1 MMKRYL
7 ALMISAFMSSVI
19 FADDMKLW
27 YEHPADNWNEAL
39 PLGNSRMGAMVYG
52 KTEKEEIQINECTFW
67 GGSPYCNDNPKALK
81 ALQEVRALVFSGK
94 VAEAQKMIDE
104 NFVAS
109 SHGMPFQTV
118 GSVWLDFPGHDE
130 PADYY
135 RDLDISNGIATVTYR
150 IGDTTFTRELFAS
163 VPDKVIIVHL
173 VSDVPGSL
181 TFDVSLSSPTLAA
194 SGIKGGNIY
203 MKSRGI
209 DHEGV
214 PGRLFA
220 ETLVKVGNVG
230 GKVIRRAGRLSVR
243 GADEATLYI
252 STATNFVNY
261 LDVGGDGYKKASE
274 ALKNA
279 ARKDYAAARAAHV
292 AKYKELFDRVKI
304 DLGGKSYDEEPT
316 DVRIGKFPE
325 REDNGLAELLF
336 QYGRYLLISSSLPGS
351 QPANLQG
358 IWNNDTLPKW
368 DSKYTVNINAEM
380 NYWPAEVTNLSECHE
395 PFFKMIKDLSVAGH
409 GTAETMYGCDGWM
422 LHHNTD
428 IWRSTGLIDNA
439 FYGTW
444 PNGGGWLC
452 RHLWEHWLHTGDKKF
467 LEEYYPV
474 MKGASDFYLDFL
486 VEHPEYGWM
495 VACPSMSPEH
505 GPNYGSVTI
514 TAGCTMDNQ
523 IISELLNNTL
533 SAGKIVGESQTYLDS
548 LSRMIDKIAPMQI
561 GKYNQLQEWLE
572 DVDNPRDRHRHIS
585 HVYGLYPSNQ
595 ISPYSSPLLL
605 QAARNTLLQRGD
617 DATGWSVGWKI
628 NLWARVLD
636 GNHAYRIV
644 KHLISQKLYPN
655 MFDMHPPFQIDGN
668 FGYTA
673 GVAEMLMQSHDGALH
688 LLPALPDVWNKGSV
702 SGLVSR
708 GGFVVS
714 MKWENKEL
722 MEAEVLSK
730 LGGNLRIR
738 SFVPLKGEGL
748 KPAENKNPNPLFHV
762 PEIKK
767 PIISDE
773 INPVY
778 PILPKVF
785 EYDLDTEAGRTY
797 VVERASAL

>member
-1 MMKRYL
+1 MKRYL
-7 ALMISAFMSSVI
+7 PLMISVFMSSSM

-27 YEHPADNWNEAL
+27 YDSPAADWNEAL
-39 PLGNSRMGAMVYG
+39 PLGNSLVGAMVYG
-52 KTEKEEIQINECTFW
+52 ITDKEEIQLNECTFW
-67 GGSPYCNDNPKALK
+67 GGSPYRNDNPDALK
-81 ALQEVRALVFSGK
+81 VLPEVRSLIFSGK

-104 NFVAS
+104 YFVAS

-118 GSVWLDFPGHDE
+118 GSVRLNFPGHE
-130 PADYY
+130 NPSDYC
-135 RDLDISNGIATVTYR
+135 RDLDIGNGIATVIYS
-150 IGDTTFTRELFAS
+150 IGDTTFKRELFAS
-163 VPDKVIIVHL
+163 IPDKVIIVHL
-173 VSDVPGSL
+173 TSDVPNSL
-181 TFDVSLSSPTLAA
+181 TFDVLLSSPTLAA
-194 SGIKGGNIY
+194 SGIRGGNVY

-209 DHEGV
+209 GHEGV
-214 PGRLFA
+214 PGGLFA
-220 ETLVKVGNVG
+220 ETLVKVANVG
-230 GKVIRRAGRLSVR
+230 GKVIRGSGSLSVR
-243 GADEATLYI
+243 EADEATLYI

-261 LDVGGDGYKKASE
+261 LDIGGDAYKKASE
-274 ALKNA
+274 VLKKA
-279 ARKDYAAARAAHV
+279 VRRDYAAARAAHV
-292 AKYKELFDRVKI
+292 EKYKELFDRVKI
-304 DLGGKSYDEEPT
+304 DLGGKAYDDEPT
-316 DVRIGKFPE
+316 DVRIEKFSK
-325 REDNGLAELLF
+325 RTDTGLAELLF

-368 DSKYTVNINAEM
+368 DSKYTVNINTEM

-395 PFFKMIKDLSVAGH
+395 PLFKMIKDLSVTGQR
-409 GTAETMYGCDGWM
+409 TAKSMYGCNGWM
-422 LHHNTD
+422 LYHNTD

-444 PNGGGWLC
+444 PNGGGWLS
-452 RHLWEHWLHTGDKKF
+452 RHLWEHWLHTGDKNF
-467 LEEYYPV
+467 LTEYYPV

-514 TAGCTMDNQ
+514 TSGCTMDNQ
-523 IISELLNNTL
+523 IIFELLNNTL

-595 ISPYSSPLLL
+595 ISPYSNPLLL
-605 QAARNTLLQRGD
+605 QAAKTTLLQRGD

-636 GNHAYRIV
+636 GNHAYKIV
-644 KHLISQKLYPN
+644 EHLISQKLYPN

-688 LLPALPDVWNKGSV
+688 LLPALPDVWSKGSV

-708 GGFVVS
+708 GGFKVS
-714 MKWENKEL
+714 MKWENRQLLK
-722 MEAEVLSK
+722 AEILSE
-730 LGGNLRIR
+730 LGGNLRLR
-738 SFVPLKGEGL
+738 SFVPLKGKGL
-748 KPAENKNPNPLFHV
+748 KLAENENPNSFFYV

-767 PIISDE
+767 PLVSSE
-773 INPVY
+773 ANPVW
-778 PILPKVF
+778 PILPQVF
-785 EYDLDTEAGRTY
+785 EYDLSTEAGKTY
-797 VVERASAL
+797 VVERAMEL

>member
-1 MMKRYL
+1 MKKYL
-7 ALMISAFMSSVI
+7 VFIISFFMSSAV

-27 YEHPADNWNEAL
+27 YDHPAGNWNEAL
-39 PLGNSRMGAMVYG
+39 PLGNSLMGAMVYG
-52 KTEKEEIQINECTFW
+52 KPAEEEIQINECTFW
-67 GGSPYCNDNPKALK
+67 GGSPHRNDNPNALK
-81 ALQEVRALVFSGK
+81 ALSEVRSLVFEGK

-118 GSVWLDFPGHDE
+118 GSVRLKFPGHE
-130 PADYY
+130 NVSDYY
-135 RDLDISNGIATVTYR
+135 RDLDIGDGTASVKYS
-150 IGDTTFTRELFAS
+150 IGDTTFTREMFAS
-163 VPDKVIIVHL
+163 LADKVIIVHL
-173 VSDVPGSL
+173 TSNVPHAL
-181 TFDVSLSSPTLAA
+181 TFDVSLTSPTLAA
-194 SGIKGGNIY
+194 SGIRNGSLY

-220 ETLVKVGNVG
+220 ETLVRVANVG
-230 GKVIRRAGRLSVR
+230 GKVIHGKETLSVN
-243 GADEATLYI
+243 GADSATLYI

-261 LDVGGDGYKKASE
+261 LDVSGNGYKKTVE
-274 ALKNA
+274 TLKHA
-279 ARKDYAAARAAHV
+279 MKKDYGAAKDAHI
-292 AKYKELFDRVKI
+292 AKYKELFDRVEI
-304 DLGGKSYDEEPT
+304 DFGGKSYDNEPT
-316 DVRIGKFPE
+316 DVRIEKSSK
-325 REDNGLAELLF
+325 RTDNGLAELLF

-380 NYWPAEVTNLSECHE
+380 NYWPAEVTNLGECHE
-395 PFFKMIKDLSVAGH
+395 PFFEMIRDLSVAGQ
-409 GTAETMYGCDGWM
+409 GTARSMYGCDGWM

-452 RHLWEHWLHTGDKKF
+452 RHLWEHYLYTGDKDF
-467 LEEYYPV
+467 LKEYYPV
-474 MKGASDFYLDFL
+474 MKGAADFYLDFL
-486 VEHPEYGWM
+486 VEHPKYGWM

-505 GPNYGSVTI
+505 GPDYGSVTI

-523 IISELLNNTL
+523 IISDLLNNTL
-533 SAGKIVGESQTYLDS
+533 SAGKIVGESQSYLDS
-548 LSRMIDKIAPMQI
+548 LSSMLDKIAPMQI

-585 HVYGLYPSNQ
+585 HVYGLYPANQ
-595 ISPYSSPLLL
+595 ISPFSDPLLL
-605 QAARNTLLQRGD
+605 QAAKTTLLQRGD

-644 KHLISQKLYPN
+644 KHLMSKKLYPN

-688 LLPALPDVWNKGSV
+688 LLPALPDVWSRGAV

-708 GGFVVS
+708 GGFEVC
-714 MKWENKEL
+714 MEWENSQLLK
-722 MEAEVLSK
+722 AEILSE

-738 SFVPLKGEGL
+738 SFVPLKGDGL
-748 KPAENKNPNPLFHV
+748 KPAENENPNPFFHV
-762 PEIKK
+762 PAIKQ
-767 PIISDE
+767 PLVSSE
-773 INPVY
+773 INPVW
-778 PILPKVF
+778 PMFPKIF
-785 EYDLDTEAGRTY
+785 EYDLDTKAGCTY
-797 VVERASAL
+797 VVERAEGL